1 MMWYR
6 IECVMKHKFSFPPL
20 QMPRGGKRK
29 GTGGKRKG
37 SGAPAGNSN
46 SLRNKGGGALGNS
59 NSLGNKGGAAP
70 AGNSNSSSLAKK
82 VSNLFEEG
90 RRFDDHGDYIN
101 ALSKY
106 REVIGLVPEHA
117 EANYRVGRLL
127 VIRRWQSDFVNSGP
141 FWKIV
146 EHYRIAERGGY
157 EGAKLALC
165 ELLFNGDHDAEQGE
179 CRPHPDNWE
188 EILEFFKIKA
198 VKVQAKSDAS
208 PGNDKLLA
216 DASLAHNLY
225 AQVVMTCTDNAE
237 NNAAALVLA
246 ESVLR
251 IAVRQNPRSLKATTD
266 LATCLMKAKKAV
278 DAILEFKL
286 ALIIQPSNSYA
297 IDSLK
302 NLEEWLIF
310 DQQTPGWC
318 WRDDKLIWRDDKL
331 IFRQTS
337 QEQEH
342 LKPYNYQT
350 QVNFP

>member
-1 MMWYR
+1 
-6 IECVMKHKFSFPPL
+6 
-20 QMPRGGKRK
+20 MPRGGKRL
-29 GTGGKRKG
+29 GSGGKRMG
-37 SGAPAGNSN
+37 AGAP
-46 SLRNKGGGALGNS
+46 LKNS

-70 AGNSNSSSLAKK
+70 LKNSNSLGNKGGAAPLNNSNSLGNKGGAALGNTCSSSLDKK
-82 VSNLFEEG
+82 VSKLFEEG
-90 RRFDDHGDYIN
+90 VRFDEQGDYIK

-106 REVIGLVPEHA
+106 REVFGLVPEHA

-127 VIRRWQSDFVNSGP
+127 VIRRWQSDFVTSGP
-141 FWKIV
+141 FLKIV

-165 ELLFNGDHDAEQGE
+165 ELLFNGDHDGEQGE

-198 VKVQAKSDAS
+198 VKVQAKSDAL
-208 PGNDKLLA
+208 PENGKLLA

-318 WRDDKLIWRDDKL
+318 WRDDKLI
-331 IFRQTS
+331 FRQTI
-337 QEQEH
+337 QDQEH

>member
-1 MMWYR
+1 M
-6 IECVMKHKFSFPPL
+6 H
-20 QMPRGGKRK
+20 QGGRRK

-37 SGAPAGNSN
+37 AGGKRKGAG
-46 SLRNKGGGALGNS
+46 
-59 NSLGNKGGAAP
+59 AP
-70 AGNSNSSSLAKK
+70 AGNSNSSSLEKK
-82 VSNLFEEG
+82 VSKLFEEG
-90 RRFDDHGDYIN
+90 RRFDEDGDYVK

-117 EANYRVGRLL
+117 EANYCVSRLL
-127 VIRRWQSDFVNSGP
+127 FMRRSQGDFVTSGP

-165 ELLFNGDHDAEQGE
+165 ELLFNGDHDGEQGE

-198 VKVQAKSDAS
+198 VKVQAKSDAL
-208 PGNDKLLA
+208 PENGKLLA

-246 ESVLR
+246 ESVLL
-251 IAVRQNPRSLKATTD
+251 IAVTQNPRSLKATTD
-266 LATCLMKAKKAV
+266 LASCLVKAKKV
-278 DAILEFKL
+278 ERAILEFKL
-286 ALIIQPSNSYA
+286 ALIIQPSFSYA

-302 NLEEWLIF
+302 ILEEWLIF
-310 DQQTPGWC
+310 YQKTPDYNW
-318 WRDDKLIWRDDKL
+318 WRRRI
-331 IFRQTS
+331 
-337 QEQEH
+337 
-342 LKPYNYQT
+342 PYNYQT